1 MVWLWA
7 HNVGAHASWGA
18 RIVWNV
24 ADAGFHAVKF
34 RISKQ
39 VTLLR
44 TALRYTVTLYNPAST

>member
-39 VTLLR
+39 VTLLPQQNGPPPGLIQPR
-44 TALRYTVTLYNPAST
+44 